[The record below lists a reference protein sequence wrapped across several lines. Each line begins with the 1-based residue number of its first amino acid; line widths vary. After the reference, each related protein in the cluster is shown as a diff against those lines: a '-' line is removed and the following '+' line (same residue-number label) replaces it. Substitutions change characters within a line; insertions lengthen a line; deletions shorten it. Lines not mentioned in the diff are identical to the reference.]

1 VLSSKMPYFISAV
14 DLLSYLLPT
23 IAFRSLLVQLTTAL
37 MNLFAA
43 GASFGVIVA
52 IFQSGWV
59 PRRWASARVAQ
70 SRPSRQCCTSRSCL
84 ACPSTTRCS
93 SSAARTGVVHTKSN
107 RRAITVGQPETGG
120 IITAAAIIMIAV
132 FSRFVLGDNRV
143 GKLVG
148 IGPASAIFID
158 ALILRTILLPAM
170 MQLLGRLNW
179 YLPKWLDR
187 ITPRMSVEPAD
198 DGWDELD
205 AIEPEQPVG
214 AH

>member
-1 VLSSKMPYFISAV
+1 MPVRPIEAFAPVLYFAI
-14 DLLSYLLPT
+14 LFGLS
-23 IAFRSLLVQLTTAL
+23 IDHQVF
-37 MNLFAA
+37 
-43 GASFGVIVA
+43 
-52 IFQSGWV
+52 
-59 PRRWASARVAQ
+59 
-70 SRPSRQCCTSRSCL
+70 
-84 ACPSTTRCS
+84 

-158 ALILRTILLPAM
+158 AFILRTILLPAM

>member
-1 VLSSKMPYFISAV
+1 
-14 DLLSYLLPT
+14 
-23 IAFRSLLVQLTTAL
+23 
-37 MNLFAA
+37 
-43 GASFGVIVA
+43 
-52 IFQSGWV
+52 
-59 PRRWASARVAQ
+59 
-70 SRPSRQCCTSRSCL
+70 
-84 ACPSTTRCS
+84 
-93 SSAARTGVVHTKSN
+93 VVHTKSN
-107 RRAITVGQPETGG
+107 RRAITIGQPETGG

-158 ALILRTILLPAM
+158 AFILRTILLPAM

-198 DGWDELD
+198 DRWDELD

-214 AH
+214 AD